1 VKTTNIDH
9 AFNNNSRNYCMYER
23 TPVIH
28 ILTFVKIEVR
38 LPPTRKGNITGLHG
52 CRDLIKVHFRT
63 LNLCCSILNIMSS
76 FVEANPPGSRLTG
89 PGSGQFTVPVVQP
102 PFQTTLPQQ
111 AVVGGPSG
119 PHMSVNS
126 ALIQPMDQHMH
137 RNFEKLLKFTMS
149 QTHSLVAGNG
159 GANYNPAADFSSN
172 VEGEDSVNTGMANLS
187 LNDPLSSSMAAPTTF
202 SRTKSD
208 PQIGLKPTPPDQ
220 IDTSNPSTSNLS
232 PYSNAVQHG
241 SHSNPSLAPHMNE
254 PGMVNFLSLPVQT
267 QHGNNSNGPPPVS
280 TSPFNFPPLSSGGPN
295 FNTYH
300 GNLTKHDHRVHQTNI
315 DSFNQHNHTTQNSFN
330 DNSYT
335 STGNHSGIL
344 CFLIFL
350 PYSVVNGFSI

>member
-1 VKTTNIDH
+1 
-9 AFNNNSRNYCMYER
+9 
-23 TPVIH
+23 
-28 ILTFVKIEVR
+28 
-38 LPPTRKGNITGLHG
+38 
-52 CRDLIKVHFRT
+52 
-63 LNLCCSILNIMSS
+63 MSGPDQ
-76 FVEANPPGSRLTG
+76 EANPPGSRLTG

-102 PFQTTLPQQ
+102 PFQTALPQQ
-111 AVVGGPSG
+111 AIVGGPSA

-126 ALIQPMDQHMH
+126 ALIQPMDQHMQ
-137 RNFEKLLKFTMS
+137 RNFEKLMKFTLS
-149 QTHSLVAGNG
+149 QTQSLVAGNG
-159 GANYNPAADFSSN
+159 GANYNPAAAFSSSSN
-172 VEGEDSVNTGMANLS
+172 VEGDDSVNTGMANLS
-187 LNDPLSSSMAAPTTF
+187 LNDPTHTQISSHLSSPTTF

-220 IDTSNPSTSNLS
+220 IDASNPSTSNLS
-232 PYSNAVQHG
+232 PYSNAVQQG

-280 TSPFNFPPLSSGGPN
+280 TSSFNFPPSSSGGPN
-295 FNTYH
+295 FNTYY

-335 STGNHSGIL
+335 STGKHSAPENVKKRGSAEPDLPRKKRSSGEKTLPDPQIL
-344 CFLIFL
+344 VEETSSDEADEHI
-350 PYSVVNGFSI
+350 PTAAQSGVNSPGKKKSTRKWPSFRRK